1 MRRYCSRW
9 TAAEATLAVAWGVLA
24 VVLMAYAR
32 GSVGSGGLAAFAAWQ
47 MSHVWNLV
55 HALAN
60 GDRCFVCVREPLT
73 PHNGRA
79 ADSPADRG

>member
-1 MRRYCSRW
+1 MRRYCSCW

-24 VVLMAYAR
+24 VVLMAYALAR

-55 HALAN
+55 HARA
-60 GDRCFVCVREPLT
+60 PLT
-73 PHNGRA
+73 PRNERA
-79 ADSPADRG
+79 ADSSADRG

>member
-24 VVLMAYAR
+24 VVLMAYALAR

-55 HALAN
+55 HAH
-60 GDRCFVCVREPLT
+60 EPLT
-73 PHNGRA
+73 PHPRGTP
-79 ADSPADRG
+79 DSSRDRG